1 MQLIMF
7 TKVKIIIIY
16 KNNAYFFYIVK
27 SWLYNEEGQID
38 LKNFP
43 LEIIIELIISFLLII
58 YGALFEYVHLEEIYK
73 DKQKQYQKKFEFY
86 PVTFNYMQSK
96 GGMLNHYIRN

>member
-1 MQLIMF
+1 MF
-7 TKVKIIIIY
+7 AKVKIIITNQNHTNFII
-16 KNNAYFFYIVK
+16 IVK

-38 LKNFP
+38 MKSFP

-58 YGALFEYVHLEEIYK
+58 YGSLFEYVHLEEIYK
-73 DKQKQYQKKFEFY
+73 DKQKFNQKTFEFY

-96 GGMLNHYIRN
+96 GGMLNYYIRN

>member
-1 MQLIMF
+1 MF
-7 TKVKIIIIY
+7 AKVKIIITNQNHTNFII
-16 KNNAYFFYIVK
+16 IVK
-27 SWLYNEEGQID
+27 SWLYNEEGRID
-38 LKNFP
+38 MKSFP

-73 DKQKQYQKKFEFY
+73 DKQRINQKKFEFY
-86 PVTFNYMQSK
+86 PITYNYMQSK

>member
-1 MQLIMF
+1 MF
-7 TKVKIIIIY
+7 VKVKKYIIINA
-16 KNNAYFFYIVK
+16 KNNIIIFIVK
-27 SWLYNEEGQID
+27 SWLYNDEGETD

-43 LEIIIELIISFLLII
+43 IELIIELIISFLLII

-73 DKQKQYQKKFEFY
+73 DKQKKKQLSFKFY
-86 PVTFNYMQSK
+86 STPFNYKQSK

>member
-1 MQLIMF
+1 MF
-7 TKVKIIIIY
+7 AKVKIIITNQNHTNFII
-16 KNNAYFFYIVK
+16 IVK

-38 LKNFP
+38 MKSFP
-43 LEIIIELIISFLLII
+43 LEIIIELIISFLLMI

-73 DKQKQYQKKFEFY
+73 DKQKINQKKFEFY
-86 PVTFNYMQSK
+86 PITYNYMQSK

>member
-1 MQLIMF
+1 MF
-7 TKVKIIIIY
+7 TKVKIIITNT
-16 KNNAYFFYIVK
+16 NNTNFIIIVK

-38 LKNFP
+38 LNNFP
-43 LEIIIELIISFLLII
+43 LEIIIELIISFMLII

-73 DKQKQYQKKFEFY
+73 DKQKPCQKKFEFY

>member
-7 TKVKIIIIY
+7 IKVNLIIINLNPSNFI
-16 KNNAYFFYIVK
+16 YIVK

-38 LKNFP
+38 LNNFP
-43 LEIIIELIISFLLII
+43 LEIIIELIISFMLII
-58 YGALFEYVHLEEIYK
+58 YGSLFEYVHLEEIYK
-73 DKQKQYQKKFEFY
+73 DKQKSFQKKFEFY
-86 PVTFNYMQSK
+86 PITYNYMQSK

>member
-1 MQLIMF
+1 MF
-7 TKVKIIIIY
+7 AKVKIIITNQNHTNFII
-16 KNNAYFFYIVK
+16 IVK

-38 LKNFP
+38 MKSFP

-58 YGALFEYVHLEEIYK
+58 YGSLFEYVHLEEIYK
-73 DKQKQYQKKFEFY
+73 DKQKSFQKKFEFY
-86 PVTFNYMQSK
+86 PITYNYMQSK

>member
-1 MQLIMF
+1 MF
-7 TKVKIIIIY
+7 IKVNLIIINLNPSNFI
-16 KNNAYFFYIVK
+16 YIVK

-73 DKQKQYQKKFEFY
+73 DKQKQHQKKFEFY

>member
-1 MQLIMF
+1 MF
-7 TKVKIIIIY
+7 IKINLIIINI
-16 KNNAYFFYIVK
+16 NPSNFIYIVK

-73 DKQKQYQKKFEFY
+73 DKQKQHQKKFEFY

>member
-1 MQLIMF
+1 MTNFQ
-7 TKVKIIIIY
+7 
-16 KNNAYFFYIVK
+16 NIVK

-38 LKNFP
+38 LNNFP

-58 YGALFEYVHLEEIYK
+58 YGALFEYVHLEELYK
-73 DKQKQYQKKFEFY
+73 DKQRINQKKFEFY
-86 PVTFNYMQSK
+86 PITYNYMQSK

>member
-1 MQLIMF
+1 MF
-7 TKVKIIIIY
+7 IKVKIIITN
-16 KNNAYFFYIVK
+16 KNNSNFISIVK

-58 YGALFEYVHLEEIYK
+58 YGSLFEYVHLEEIYK
-73 DKQKQYQKKFEFY
+73 DKQKKYQKTFEFY
-86 PVTFNYMQSK
+86 PPSFNYMQSK
-96 GGMLNHYIRN
+96 GGMLNHYLRN

>member
-1 MQLIMF
+1 MF
-7 TKVKIIIIY
+7 AKVKIIITNPNHTNFII
-16 KNNAYFFYIVK
+16 IVK

-38 LKNFP
+38 MKSFP

-73 DKQKQYQKKFEFY
+73 DKQRINQKKFEFY
-86 PVTFNYMQSK
+86 PITYNYMQSK

>member
-1 MQLIMF
+1 MF
-7 TKVKIIIIY
+7 AKVKIIITNQNHTNFII
-16 KNNAYFFYIVK
+16 IVK

-38 LKNFP
+38 MKSFP

-73 DKQKQYQKKFEFY
+73 DKQRINQKKFEFY
-86 PVTFNYMQSK
+86 PITYNYMQSK

>member
-1 MQLIMF
+1 MF
-7 TKVKIIIIY
+7 AKVKIIITNQNHTNFII
-16 KNNAYFFYIVK
+16 IVK

-38 LKNFP
+38 MKSFP

-73 DKQKQYQKKFEFY
+73 DKQRINQKKFEFY
-86 PVTFNYMQSK
+86 PITYNYMQSK
-96 GGMLNHYIRN
+96 GGLLNHYIRN